1 MNCPR
6 CKMPIGPLPGP
17 DSIVTCP
24 GCGARLMTR
33 SAASRSQG
41 GPKTPA
47 QAVPLPPTS
56 PSVPSPSPASAGAP
70 SPDATISVTDLPP
83 PSATLPPLA
92 ARLFGLRRPTAGD
105 GPAEPKGGEAPVEE
119 GKGTADTSDEEKT
132 RPGRRK
138 KPGSEKGGPA
148 VATPGGEAAPP
159 PGVDGQEL
167 LLAEV
172 RAIRALQEEILSLLR
187 RPPSTPGGAVDEAPA
202 TGRQPAVVSP
212 IRAQQRRSVVLIDDD
227 PSTREAAVE
236 ELRRA
241 EVPVRAYDNGQAALA
256 AIAEEKPD
264 IIVLELALEG
274 EMAAKDVINLIKA
287 TMEWVDIPLILWTR
301 ETVTNQREARQIHG
315 ADELVEKSAGA
326 AALVARVITVFRRS

>member
-47 QAVPLPPTS
+47 QPVPLPPTS
-56 PSVPSPSPASAGAP
+56 PPVPSPSPLSGDAP
-70 SPDATISVTDLPP
+70 SPDATIAITDHP

-92 ARLFGLRRPTAGD
+92 ARLFGLRRPAAGD
-105 GPAEPKGGEAPVEE
+105 APADPNRGEGPVEE
-119 GKGTADTSDEEKT
+119 GKGTGDATDEEKT

-138 KPGSEKGGPA
+138 KSGSEKGSPPA
-148 VATPGGEAAPP
+148 ASPGGEAVPL
-159 PGVDGQEL
+159 PGADGQEL
-167 LLAEV
+167 LLAEI
-172 RAIRALQEEILSLLR
+172 RAIRVLQEEILSLLR
-187 RPPSTPGGAVDEAPA
+187 RPSSTPGGAVDEAPS

-227 PSTREAAVE
+227 PRTREAAVE

-256 AIAEEKPD
+256 AIAEDKPD
-264 IIVLELALEG
+264 VIVIELALEG